1 MQEHGAMQED
11 GDEAP
16 SASGSPCTS
25 GRPDGGAGP
34 RSARYGSTWPSP
46 RRVERGRSTERRSL
60 PGCTCPA
67 ATVDASA
74 SGWRGPAGSC
84 GETGDGKEGGAACRA
99 QTAEPSSWSLL
110 QTLSRPSSENSQES
124 LKCQRGERAAC
135 WGTDSRAR
143 LLEPPSNPLKT
154 LLRKLSR
161 ISQEPR
167 GGGGLL
173 VGAPTAEPASWSL
186 LQTLSR
192 PS

>member
-16 SASGSPCTS
+16 SASGSPGTS

-67 ATVDASA
+67 ATVDASGVAQPAAAGRRETERRAGLPVGHRQPSPRPGA
-74 SGWRGPAGSC
+74 SF
-84 GETGDGKEGGAACRA
+84 K
-99 QTAEPSSWSLL
+99 
-110 QTLSRPSSENSQES
+110 LSQDPRQ
-124 LKCQRGERAAC
+124 
-135 WGTDSRAR
+135 
-143 LLEPPSNPLKT
+143 KT
-154 LLRKLSR
+154 LKNLS
-161 ISQEPR
+161 SAK
-167 GGGGLL
+167 GGKGLP
-173 VGAPTAEPASWSL
+173 VGALTAEPASWSL